1 MFIKNN
7 EDIRIDLIKSIYFL
21 IVDKTTYL
29 YNFFMA
35 VNYKAPIKD
44 ILFAFDVLNSYEKLN
59 NIDRFKDFNIDIAVP
74 AIEECSKFAE
84 EVLAPINAD
93 GDKYGAKYNNGVVN
107 MPPGFIEAY
116 EKFKNAGWASISLP
130 SEIGGGG
137 MPYLLSGGTLEILCT
152 ANMAFILG
160 PGLSIGAISGINE
173 HASQEQK
180 DKYLPNLVSGDWT
193 GTMNLS
199 EPQSGSDLNHLI
211 TKADPQEDGTY
222 KITGTK
228 IWIGS
233 GEHDLSKNIVHLVL
247 ARVPGSP
254 EGTKGISMFIVP
266 KYIVNDDSS
275 LGDRNN
281 VNCLSI
287 EEKLGIHGSP
297 TCVMEYDGAVGYL
310 VGEEN
315 RGLNYMFTTI
325 NEARIRVGGH
335 GLACTTG
342 ALQGAA
348 QYARDRV
355 QGRPIGM
362 SKENAKNST
371 IIDHADVRRML
382 MTIKAYSDAMRYMM
396 YDNQMMLDF
405 SYFGNEDQKNYGE
418 ARCGLLTPIS
428 KSWISDLSVE
438 LTSMAIQI
446 YGGMGY
452 VEETGVAQYLRDA
465 RIAPIYAGTNGIQA
479 LDLTLKKIHT
489 DEGKVVN
496 NLFDEMISV
505 SNELNKSDILSK
517 LTESYQFHIKN
528 LMESTE
534 KVRKLMING
543 NQKSISGFASP
554 YTKMF
559 GQVLGGYYMAKA
571 AIHAEKKYKETEDE
585 YFKDKITL
593 SKFYIEQLL
602 PLSENNMPPIA
613 SDVNDLFLINSE
625 SF

>member
-1 MFIKNN
+1 
-7 EDIRIDLIKSIYFL
+7 
-21 IVDKTTYL
+21 
-29 YNFFMA
+29 MA
-35 VNYKAPIKD
+35 VNYKAPVKD

-59 NIDRFKDFNIDIAVP
+59 NIVRFKDFNLDIAVP

-93 GDKYGAKYNNGVVN
+93 GDKHGAKFNKGVVN

-116 EKFKNAGWASISLP
+116 EKFKSAGWASISLP
-130 SEIGGGG
+130 LEIGGGG
-137 MPYLLSGGTLEILCT
+137 MPYLLSAGTLEILCT
-152 ANMAFILG
+152 ANMAFVLG
-160 PGLSIGAISGINE
+160 PGLSIGAISGINQ
-173 HASQEQK
+173 HASQDQK
-180 DKYLPNLVSGDWT
+180 DLYLPNLVSGEWT

-199 EPQSGSDLNHLI
+199 EPQSGSDLNHLT
-211 TKADPQEDGTY
+211 TKAEPQEDGTY

-233 GEHDLSKNIVHLVL
+233 GEHDLSENIIHLVL
-247 ARVPGSP
+247 ARVPDSP

-275 LGDRNN
+275 LGERNN
-281 VNCLSI
+281 VNCISI

-297 TCVMEYDGAVGYL
+297 TCVMEYNGAIGYL
-310 VGEEN
+310 VGEKN
-315 RGLNYMFTTI
+315 RGLSYMFTTI

-355 QGRPIGM
+355 QGRPVGM
-362 SKENAKNST
+362 SKEDAKNST

-405 SYFGNEDQKNYGE
+405 LYFGNDDQREYGE
-418 ARCGLLTPIS
+418 ARGGLLTPIS

-452 VEETGVAQYLRDA
+452 VEETGVAQYYRDA

-479 LDLTLKKIHT
+479 LDLALRKIHV
-489 DEGKVVN
+489 DDGKSVN
-496 NLFDEMISV
+496 NLFDEMLLV
-505 SNELNKSDILSK
+505 SSELKNSERLSK
-517 LTESYQFHIKN
+517 LYELYEFHIKN

-534 KVRKLMING
+534 KVRKLLIND

-571 AIHAEKKYKETEDE
+571 AVLADKKYKETDE
-585 YFKDKITL
+585 EFYKDKITL

-602 PLSENNMPPIA
+602 PLSATNMPPIDC
-613 SDVNDLFLINSE
+613 DVDDLFSIKNE
-625 SF
+625 DF

>member
-1 MFIKNN
+1 
-7 EDIRIDLIKSIYFL
+7 
-21 IVDKTTYL
+21 
-29 YNFFMA
+29 MA
-35 VNYKAPIKD
+35 VNYKAPVKD

-59 NIDRFKDFNIDIAVP
+59 NIVRFKDFNLDIAVP

-93 GDKYGAKYNNGVVN
+93 GDKHGAKFNKGVVN

-116 EKFKNAGWASISLP
+116 EKFKSAGWASISLP
-130 SEIGGGG
+130 LEIGGGG
-137 MPYLLSGGTLEILCT
+137 MPYLLSAGTLEILCT
-152 ANMAFILG
+152 ANMAFVLG
-160 PGLSIGAISGINE
+160 PGLSIGAISGINQ

-180 DKYLPNLVSGDWT
+180 DLYLPNLVSGEWT

-199 EPQSGSDLNHLI
+199 EPQSGSDLNHLT
-211 TKADPQEDGTY
+211 TKAEPQEDGTY

-233 GEHDLSKNIVHLVL
+233 GEHDLSENIVHLVL
-247 ARVPGSP
+247 ARVPDSP

-275 LGDRNN
+275 LGERNN
-281 VNCLSI
+281 VNCISI

-297 TCVMEYDGAVGYL
+297 TCVMEYNGAIGYL
-310 VGEEN
+310 VGEKN
-315 RGLNYMFTTI
+315 RGLSYMFTTI

-355 QGRPIGM
+355 QGRPVGM
-362 SKENAKNST
+362 SKEDAKNST

-405 SYFGNEDQKNYGE
+405 LYFGNEDQKNYGE

-479 LDLTLKKIHT
+479 LDLTLKKIHI

-571 AIHAEKKYKETEDE
+571 AVIADKKYKETGEE
-585 YFKDKITL
+585 YYKDKITL

-602 PLSENNMPPIA
+602 PLSVTNMPPID
-613 SDVNDLFLINSE
+613 SDVDDLFMINRE
-625 SF
+625 NF

>member
-1 MFIKNN
+1 
-7 EDIRIDLIKSIYFL
+7 
-21 IVDKTTYL
+21 
-29 YNFFMA
+29 MA
-35 VNYKAPIKD
+35 VNYKAPVKD

-59 NIDRFKDFNIDIAVP
+59 NIVRFKDFNLDIAVP

-93 GDKYGAKYNNGVVN
+93 GDKHGAKFNKGVVN

-116 EKFKNAGWASISLP
+116 EKFKSAGWASISLP
-130 SEIGGGG
+130 LEIGGGG
-137 MPYLLSGGTLEILCT
+137 MPYLLSAGTLEILCT
-152 ANMAFILG
+152 ANMAFVLG
-160 PGLSIGAISGINE
+160 PGLSIGAISGINQ

-180 DKYLPNLVSGDWT
+180 DLYLPNLVSGEWT

-199 EPQSGSDLNHLI
+199 EPQSGSDLNHLT
-211 TKADPQEDGTY
+211 TKAEPQEDGTY

-233 GEHDLSKNIVHLVL
+233 GEHDLSENIVHLVL
-247 ARVPGSP
+247 ARVPDSP

-275 LGDRNN
+275 LGERNN
-281 VNCLSI
+281 VNCISI

-297 TCVMEYDGAVGYL
+297 TCVMEYNGAIGYL
-310 VGEEN
+310 VGEKN
-315 RGLNYMFTTI
+315 RGLSYMFTTI

-355 QGRPIGM
+355 QGRPVGM
-362 SKENAKNST
+362 SKEDAKNST

-405 SYFGNEDQKNYGE
+405 LYFGNDDQREYGE
-418 ARCGLLTPIS
+418 ARGGLLTPIS

-452 VEETGVAQYLRDA
+452 VEETGVAQYYRDA

-479 LDLTLKKIHT
+479 LDLALRKIHI
-489 DEGKVVN
+489 DDGKAVN
-496 NLFDEMISV
+496 NLFDEMLLV
-505 SNELNKSDILSK
+505 SSELKNSERLSK
-517 LTESYQFHIKN
+517 LYESYEFHIKN

-534 KVRKLMING
+534 KVRKLLIND

-571 AIHAEKKYKETEDE
+571 AVLADKKYKETDE
-585 YFKDKITL
+585 EFYKDKITL

-602 PLSENNMPPIA
+602 PLSATNMPPIDC
-613 SDVNDLFLINSE
+613 DVDDLFSIKNE
-625 SF
+625 DF

>member
-1 MFIKNN
+1 
-7 EDIRIDLIKSIYFL
+7 
-21 IVDKTTYL
+21 
-29 YNFFMA
+29 MA
-35 VNYKAPIKD
+35 VNYKAPVKD

-59 NIDRFKDFNIDIAVP
+59 NIDRFKDFNLDIAVP

-93 GDKYGAKYNNGVVN
+93 GDKHGAKFNKGVVN

-116 EKFKNAGWASISLP
+116 EKFKSAGWASISLP
-130 SEIGGGG
+130 LEIGGGG
-137 MPYLLSGGTLEILCT
+137 MPYLLSAGTLEILCT
-152 ANMAFILG
+152 ANMAFVLG
-160 PGLSIGAISGINE
+160 PGLSIGAISGINQ

-180 DKYLPNLVSGDWT
+180 DLYLPNLVSGEWT

-199 EPQSGSDLNHLI
+199 EPQSGSDLNHLT
-211 TKADPQEDGTY
+211 TKAEPQEDGTY

-233 GEHDLSKNIVHLVL
+233 GEHDLSENIVHLVL
-247 ARVPGSP
+247 ARVPDSP

-275 LGDRNN
+275 LGERNN
-281 VNCLSI
+281 VNCISI

-297 TCVMEYDGAVGYL
+297 TCVMEYDGAIGYL
-310 VGEEN
+310 VGEKN
-315 RGLNYMFTTI
+315 RGLSYMFTTI

-355 QGRPIGM
+355 QGRPVGM
-362 SKENAKNST
+362 SKEDAKNST

-405 SYFGNEDQKNYGE
+405 LYFGNDDQKNYGE

-452 VEETGVAQYLRDA
+452 VEETGVAQYYRDA

-479 LDLTLKKIHT
+479 LDLALRKIHV
-489 DEGKVVN
+489 DDGKAVN
-496 NLFDEMISV
+496 NLFDEMLLV
-505 SNELNKSDILSK
+505 SSELKNSERLSK
-517 LTESYQFHIKN
+517 LYESYEFHIKN

-534 KVRKLMING
+534 KVRKLLIND

-571 AIHAEKKYKETEDE
+571 AVLADKKYKETDE
-585 YFKDKITL
+585 EFYKDKITL

-602 PLSENNMPPIA
+602 PLSATNMPPIDC
-613 SDVNDLFLINSE
+613 DVDDLFSIKNE
-625 SF
+625 DF

>member
-1 MFIKNN
+1 
-7 EDIRIDLIKSIYFL
+7 
-21 IVDKTTYL
+21 
-29 YNFFMA
+29 MA
-35 VNYKAPIKD
+35 VNYKAPVKD

-59 NIDRFKDFNIDIAVP
+59 NIDRFKDFNLDIAIP

-93 GDKYGAKYNNGVVN
+93 GDKHGAKFNNGVVN

-130 SEIGGGG
+130 LEIGGGG
-137 MPYLLSGGTLEILCT
+137 MPYLLSAGTLEILCT
-152 ANMAFILG
+152 ANMAFVLG
-160 PGLSIGAISGINE
+160 PGLSIGAISGINQ

-180 DKYLPNLVSGDWT
+180 DLYLPNLVSGDWT

-199 EPQSGSDLNHLI
+199 EPQSGSDLNHLT
-211 TKADPQEDGTY
+211 TKAEPQEDGTY

-233 GEHDLSKNIVHLVL
+233 GEHDLSENIVHLVL
-247 ARVPGSP
+247 ARVPDSP

-275 LGDRNN
+275 LGERNN
-281 VNCLSI
+281 VNCISI

-297 TCVMEYDGAVGYL
+297 TCVMEYNGAIGYL
-310 VGEEN
+310 VGEKN
-315 RGLNYMFTTI
+315 RGLSYMFTTI

-355 QGRPIGM
+355 QGRPVGM
-362 SKENAKNST
+362 SKEDAKNST

-405 SYFGNEDQKNYGE
+405 LYFGNDDQREYGE
-418 ARCGLLTPIS
+418 ARGGLLTPIS

-452 VEETGVAQYLRDA
+452 VEETGVAQYFRDA

-479 LDLTLKKIHT
+479 LDLALKKIHI
-489 DEGKVVN
+489 DEGKAVN
-496 NLFDEMISV
+496 NLFDEMIFV
-505 SNELNKSDILSK
+505 SNELKNSERLSN
-517 LTESYQFHIKN
+517 LYESYKFNIKN
-528 LMESTE
+528 LMKSTQ
-534 KVRKLMING
+534 KVRKLLIND
-543 NQKSISGFASP
+543 NQKSICGFASP

-571 AIHAEKKYKETEDE
+571 AILADKKYKEAGEE
-585 YFKDKITL
+585 FYKDKLTL

-602 PLSENNMPPIA
+602 PLSETNMPPID
-613 SDVNDLFLINSE
+613 SDVDDLFLINSE
-625 SF
+625 DF

>member
-1 MFIKNN
+1 
-7 EDIRIDLIKSIYFL
+7 
-21 IVDKTTYL
+21 
-29 YNFFMA
+29 MA
-35 VNYKAPIKD
+35 VNYKAPVKD

-59 NIDRFKDFNIDIAVP
+59 NIVRFKDFNLDIAVP

-93 GDKYGAKYNNGVVN
+93 GDKHGAKFNKGVVN

-116 EKFKNAGWASISLP
+116 EKFKSAGWASISLP
-130 SEIGGGG
+130 LEIGGGG
-137 MPYLLSGGTLEILCT
+137 MPYLLSAGTLEILCT
-152 ANMAFILG
+152 ANMAFVLG
-160 PGLSIGAISGINE
+160 PGLSIGAISGINQ

-180 DKYLPNLVSGDWT
+180 DLYLPNLVSGEWT

-199 EPQSGSDLNHLI
+199 EPQSGSDLNHLT
-211 TKADPQEDGTY
+211 TKAEPQEDGTY

-233 GEHDLSKNIVHLVL
+233 GEHDLSENIVHLVL
-247 ARVPGSP
+247 ARVPDSP

-275 LGDRNN
+275 LGERNN
-281 VNCLSI
+281 VNCISI

-297 TCVMEYDGAVGYL
+297 TCVMEYDGAIGYL

-355 QGRPIGM
+355 QGRPVGM
-362 SKENAKNST
+362 SKEDAKNST

-405 SYFGNEDQKNYGE
+405 LYFGNDDQREYGE
-418 ARCGLLTPIS
+418 ARGGLLTPIS

-452 VEETGVAQYLRDA
+452 VEETGVAQYYRDA

-479 LDLTLKKIHT
+479 LDLALRKIHV
-489 DEGKVVN
+489 DDGKAVN
-496 NLFDEMISV
+496 NLFDEMLLV
-505 SNELNKSDILSK
+505 SNELKNSESLSK
-517 LTESYQFHIKN
+517 LYESYEFHIKN

-534 KVRKLMING
+534 KVRKLLIND

-571 AIHAEKKYKETEDE
+571 AVLADKKYKETDE
-585 YFKDKITL
+585 EFYKDKITL

-602 PLSENNMPPIA
+602 PLSATNMPPIDC
-613 SDVNDLFLINSE
+613 DVDDLFSIKNE
-625 SF
+625 DF

>member
-1 MFIKNN
+1 
-7 EDIRIDLIKSIYFL
+7 
-21 IVDKTTYL
+21 
-29 YNFFMA
+29 MA
-35 VNYKAPIKD
+35 VNYKAPVKD

-59 NIDRFKDFNIDIAVP
+59 NIVRFKDFNLDIAVP

-93 GDKYGAKYNNGVVN
+93 GDKHGAKFNKGVVN

-116 EKFKNAGWASISLP
+116 EKFKSAGWASISLP
-130 SEIGGGG
+130 LEIGGGG
-137 MPYLLSGGTLEILCT
+137 MPYLLSAGTLEILCT
-152 ANMAFILG
+152 ANMAFVLG
-160 PGLSIGAISGINE
+160 PGLSIGAISGINQ

-180 DKYLPNLVSGDWT
+180 DLYLPNLVSGEWT

-199 EPQSGSDLNHLI
+199 EPQSGSDLNHLT
-211 TKADPQEDGTY
+211 TKAEPQEDGTY

-233 GEHDLSKNIVHLVL
+233 GEHDLSENIVHLVL
-247 ARVPGSP
+247 ARVPDSP

-275 LGDRNN
+275 LGERNN
-281 VNCLSI
+281 VNCISI

-297 TCVMEYDGAVGYL
+297 TCVMEYNGAIGYL
-310 VGEEN
+310 VGEKN
-315 RGLNYMFTTI
+315 RGLSYMFTTI

-355 QGRPIGM
+355 QGRPVGM
-362 SKENAKNST
+362 SKEDAKNST

-405 SYFGNEDQKNYGE
+405 LYFGNDDQREYGE
-418 ARCGLLTPIS
+418 ARGGLLTPIS

-452 VEETGVAQYLRDA
+452 VEETGVAQYYRDA

-479 LDLTLKKIHT
+479 LDLALRKIHI
-489 DEGKVVN
+489 DEGKAVN
-496 NLFDEMISV
+496 NLFDEMILV
-505 SNELNKSDILSK
+505 SNELKNSERLSK
-517 LTESYQFHIKN
+517 LYESYEFHIKN

-534 KVRKLMING
+534 KVRKLLIND

-571 AIHAEKKYKETEDE
+571 AVLADKKYKETDE
-585 YFKDKITL
+585 EFYKDKITL

-602 PLSENNMPPIA
+602 PLSATNMPPIDC
-613 SDVNDLFLINSE
+613 DVDDLFSIKNE
-625 SF
+625 DF

>member
-1 MFIKNN
+1 
-7 EDIRIDLIKSIYFL
+7 
-21 IVDKTTYL
+21 
-29 YNFFMA
+29 MA
-35 VNYKAPIKD
+35 VNYKAPVKD

-59 NIDRFKDFNIDIAVP
+59 NIVRFKDFNLDIAVP

-93 GDKYGAKYNNGVVN
+93 GDKHGAKFNKGVVN

-116 EKFKNAGWASISLP
+116 EKFKSAGWASISLP
-130 SEIGGGG
+130 LEIGGGG
-137 MPYLLSGGTLEILCT
+137 MPYLLSAGTLEILCT
-152 ANMAFILG
+152 ANMAFVLG
-160 PGLSIGAISGINE
+160 PGLSIGAISGINQ

-180 DKYLPNLVSGDWT
+180 DLYLPNLVSGEWT

-199 EPQSGSDLNHLI
+199 EPQSGSDLNHLT
-211 TKADPQEDGTY
+211 TKAEPQEDGTY

-233 GEHDLSKNIVHLVL
+233 GEHDLSENIVHLVL
-247 ARVPGSP
+247 ARVPDSP

-275 LGDRNN
+275 LGERNN
-281 VNCLSI
+281 VNCISI

-297 TCVMEYDGAVGYL
+297 TCVMEYNGAIGYL
-310 VGEEN
+310 VGEKN
-315 RGLNYMFTTI
+315 RGLSYMFTTI

-355 QGRPIGM
+355 QGRPVGM
-362 SKENAKNST
+362 SKEDAKNST

-405 SYFGNEDQKNYGE
+405 LYFGNDDQREYGE
-418 ARCGLLTPIS
+418 ARGGLLTPIS

-452 VEETGVAQYLRDA
+452 VEETGVAQYYRDA

-479 LDLTLKKIHT
+479 LDLALRKIHV
-489 DEGKVVN
+489 DDGKAVN
-496 NLFDEMISV
+496 NLFDEMLLV
-505 SNELNKSDILSK
+505 SSELKNSERLSK
-517 LTESYQFHIKN
+517 LYESYEFHIKN

-534 KVRKLMING
+534 KVRKLLIND

-559 GQVLGGYYMAKA
+559 GQVLGGYYICLLYTSDA
-571 AIHAEKKYKETEDE
+571 AD
-585 YFKDKITL
+585 D
-593 SKFYIEQLL
+593 
-602 PLSENNMPPIA
+602 
-613 SDVNDLFLINSE
+613 
-625 SF
+625 